1 MTSMQFFLYP
11 VTFFGNPILAMVNGV
26 LLLPVVSLPRA
37 VQRGEA
43 ARRREIVGRGG
54 EKQGGRGERV
64 GRKMEEK
71 RRVSGRRCFTVWQ
84 IHIDHNGSAANG
96 GECSVTRDLH

>member
-11 VTFFGNPILAMVNGV
+11 VAFFGNPILAMVNGV

-37 VQRGEA
+37 VERGEA

-54 EKQGGRGERV
+54 EKRGGREWEGKWKRSGEFRDDGV
-64 GRKMEEK
+64 SRCGKFISTITGA
-71 RRVSGRRCFTVWQ
+71 RRM
-84 IHIDHNGSAANG
+84 AAN
-96 GECSVTRDLH
+96 VR

>member
-26 LLLPVVSLPRA
+26 LLLSVVSLPRA
-37 VQRGEA
+37 VERGEA

-54 EKQGGRGERV
+54 EKQGGRG
-64 GRKMEEK
+64 GREWKGKWK
-71 RRVSGRRCFTVWQ
+71 RSGEFRDDGVSRCGKFISTITGARRM
-84 IHIDHNGSAANG
+84 AAN
-96 GECSVTRDLH
+96 VR